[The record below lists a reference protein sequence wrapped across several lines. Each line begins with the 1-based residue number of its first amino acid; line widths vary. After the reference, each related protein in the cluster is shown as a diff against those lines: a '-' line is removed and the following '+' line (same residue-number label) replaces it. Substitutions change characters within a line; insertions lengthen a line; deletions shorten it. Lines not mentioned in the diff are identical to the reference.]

1 MSQADEAP
9 IVPAGRS
16 RKPRATKTTASSA
29 TDATAANEAL
39 TEMDGSVIAA
49 DRVDVR
55 LGAVGRVDAT
65 ELSVHQGAVGG
76 ARADRVTVD
85 QGALGGAIAREV
97 TVSQGVARTLVAQEA
112 HLEQSFVRTLVASE
126 VRTDGPTGIGIL
138 IARRVVGDVKV
149 LLDWRGALAFGA
161 ATGLV
166 AGLLGRLRRRG
177 K

>member
-1 MSQADEAP
+1 M
-9 IVPAGRS
+9 
-16 RKPRATKTTASSA
+16 PRATKPAVPSGPEASTSESA
-29 TDATAANEAL
+29 LIE
-39 TEMDGSVIAA
+39 EDGSVLAA

-65 ELSVHQGAVGG
+65 ELSVHQGVVGG

-97 TVSQGVARTLVAQEA
+97 TVSPGVARTLLAQEV
-112 HLEQSFVRTLVASE
+112 HVEQSFVRTLVASE
-126 VRTDGPTGIGIL
+126 VRTEGPTGIGIL

-161 ATGLV
+161 AAGVV

>member
-1 MSQADEAP
+1 MP
-9 IVPAGRS
+9 P
-16 RKPRATKTTASSA
+16 ATKPTVPSDPDATTAESA
-29 TDATAANEAL
+29 LNDE
-39 TEMDGSVIAA
+39 DGSVIAA

-55 LGAVGRVDAT
+55 LGAVVRVDAT
-65 ELSVHQGAVGG
+65 ELSVHQGVVGG

-97 TVSQGVARTLVAQEA
+97 TVSQGVARTLLAQDV
-112 HLEQSFVRTLVASE
+112 HVEQSFVRTLVASE
-126 VRTDGPTGIGIL
+126 VRTEGPTGIGIL

-161 ATGLV
+161 AAGVV
-166 AGLLGRLRRRG
+166 AGLLGRVRRRG

>member
-1 MSQADEAP
+1 MSPADDAP
-9 IVPAGRS
+9 IGPAGRPRRS
-16 RKPRATKTTASSA
+16 RATKLTVPSE
-29 TDATAANEAL
+29 TDPTPAEPARIE
-39 TEMDGSVIAA
+39 EDGSIIAA

-97 TVSQGVARTLVAQEA
+97 TVSQGVARTLLAQEA
-112 HLEQSFVRTLVASE
+112 HVEQSFVRTLVASE

-149 LLDWRGALAFGA
+149 LLDWRGALAFGVA
-161 ATGLV
+161 AGVV